1 MAPKK
6 NQKSGSKQ
14 VSRAPSGTATP
25 VVLEPQVPVTTVI
38 GLNFGQSF
46 SSIAVINKVR
56 AQRARGPVEKMHT

>member
-1 MAPKK
+1 MAPKSRNQSK
-6 NQKSGSKQ
+6 N

-46 SSIAVINKVR
+46 SSISIINKVSFII
-56 AQRARGPVEKMHT
+56 HYSHSN